1 VDLTGSGIDAASA
14 MKTARGRARVAITNG
29 TVKNLALVRSA
40 VAATS
45 MNPQEA
51 IAAAQGQPTD
61 EPFSELGAT
70 LAIANGT
77 ASTQDLHFV
86 SRDVRLDAGG
96 ALRLDGSAL
105 DLKGA
110 VQMSEELSKQAN
122 ATVARLTSQDGRIT
136 LPATVTGV
144 AGKYSI
150 QIDTTGMA
158 KRAVVNEAKTQAQEA
173 VKKGLGRFLKR

>member
-1 VDLTGSGIDAASA
+1 
-14 MKTARGRARVAITNG
+14 
-29 TVKNLALVRSA
+29 
-40 VAATS
+40 
-45 MNPQEA
+45 MNPQA
-51 IAAAQGQPTD
+51 VVAAAQGQPMD

-86 SRDVRLDAGG
+86 SRDIRLDAGG

-122 ATVARLTSQDGRIT
+122 STVARVTSQDGRIT
-136 LPATVTGV
+136 LPATVKGV

-158 KRAVVNEAKTQAQEA
+158 KRALTNEAKTQAEEA